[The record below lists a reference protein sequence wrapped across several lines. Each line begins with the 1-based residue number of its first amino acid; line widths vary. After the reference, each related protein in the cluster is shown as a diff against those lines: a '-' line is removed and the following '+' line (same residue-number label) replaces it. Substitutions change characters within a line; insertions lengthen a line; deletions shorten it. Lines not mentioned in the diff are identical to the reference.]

1 MMELLK
7 HLIPNFAEMFS
18 GSTNGISAWFWL
30 VTYGLFSISLL
41 SLGKHHRHFKERL
54 SAIRTLLE
62 GQARESLALNRREIL
77 ARAEAIEHGKVGMLW
92 REFDESLVLSSDQKH
107 LFNTLDA
114 EHFFNARTLA
124 GGLTASRLMAAAPS
138 FLVALGVLGTFVG
151 LTIGLTKLNIDSHSS
166 TEQMREGID
175 WMIQGAA
182 VAFMT
187 SVWGVTF
194 SLLLNFLEKM
204 FERNALNAI
213 QDLQHK
219 IDFLYPRIPAE
230 QSLVHIAE
238 YGKESKEA
246 LQELH
251 ERIGDRLQE
260 TLQGMNEGLQQAL
273 TDSLNNIMGPAIQT
287 LVNSTS
293 QQSSQVMEKLVG
305 NFMDGMTNAGR
316 EQGQLMQQ
324 AAADVNA
331 AVGGMTERLNQLFGA
346 LTEQQTQQLQTAG
359 EQNRRFE
366 EQLQRISSGAEERQA
381 KLESRFSE
389 LVGNLTTQLDSQ
401 LGAASQRDAERQA
414 LFERLLGESRDSQSQ
429 LLGRFAEA
437 TQSQLQAMAD
447 AGNERHNNLE
457 KVFSRLMMNLNTQLD
472 TQMSASEQREQAR
485 TQRHEQQQSELLER
499 QQQLLGNLG
508 QTSQQQITAMT
519 EAAQQQQRELQET
532 VSKLLGGFSQ
542 QISQHGEQAEAREHA
557 RQQRFEQQLEQVAV
571 QQQELLAGLASAVQ
585 ATQQQ
590 SRLMAEQHQQL
601 LGQLKQATEAAATSS
616 KHMDSSA
623 NQLGLLSANVRSA
636 AELLGQRLEQV
647 TQRIEQAGG
656 QNAEL
661 ASQLQQQASTLAQ
674 LQSTLLEGAQ
684 HFEQAASEARNGF
697 GEMKSAQQEFLA
709 GVKHEFTALGETLR
723 AQVEAIEKQAEEWLR
738 SYAGEV
744 RTQIDDRMSKW
755 NEVSLSYADQ
765 MHRTAQAMGG
775 ILDELENR

>member
-1 MMELLK
+1 MMDLLQ
-7 HLIPNFAEMFS
+7 HLIPDFAYMFS
-18 GSTNGISAWFWL
+18 ANPNGISAWFWSATAL
-30 VTYGLFSISLL
+30 IFGLSLYFVFLHFCRFRARIRAMRSLL
-41 SLGKHHRHFKERL
+41 NGQSKE
-54 SAIRTLLE
+54 TLA
-62 GQARESLALNRREIL
+62 QTRRETL
-77 ARAEAIEHGKVGMLW
+77 QRAQGLKASNVGMLW

-124 GGLTASRLMAAAPS
+124 PGLTASRLLAAAPS
-138 FLVALGVLGTFVG
+138 FLVAIGVLGTFVG
-151 LTIGLTKLNIDSHSS
+151 LTVGLEGLVGTSDEIESLKGGINKLIS
-166 TEQMREGID
+166 
-175 WMIQGAA
+175 GAA

-187 SVWGVTF
+187 SVWGVFF
-194 SLLLNFLEKM
+194 SLLLNFIEKM
-204 FERNALNAI
+204 FERSALGQI
-213 QDLQHK
+213 QRLQHD

-293 QQSSQVMEKLVG
+293 QQSSQVMEKLVS
-305 NFMDGMTNAGR
+305 NFMDGMSHAGR
-316 EQGQLMQQ
+316 AQGQLMQQ

-346 LTEQQTQQLQTAG
+346 LSEQQTQKLQTAG

-401 LGAASQRDAERQA
+401 LGAASQRDAERQE

-437 TQSQLQAMAD
+437 TQSQLQALAE

-472 TQMSASEQREQAR
+472 TQMGASEQREQAR
-485 TQRHEQQQSELLER
+485 AQRHEQQQSELLER

-542 QISQHGEQAEAREHA
+542 QISQHGEQAEAREQA
-557 RQQRFEQQLEQVAV
+557 RQQRFQEQLEHVAV

-601 LGQLKQATEAAATSS
+601 LGQLKQATEAAAASS

-661 ASQLQQQASTLAQ
+661 ASQLQQQAATLAQ

-684 HFEQAASEARNGF
+684 RFEQAASEARNGF
-697 GEMKSAQQEFLA
+697 GEMKSTQQEFLA

-738 SYAGEV
+738 SYASEV
-744 RTQIDDRMSKW
+744 RTQIDDRMNKW

-775 ILDELENR
+775 ILDELEAR

>member
-1 MMELLK
+1 MMDLLR
-7 HLIPNFAEMFS
+7 HLWPDFNLMFS
-18 GSTNGISAWFWL
+18 AEAGGISAWFWSL
-30 VTYGLFSISLL
+30 TFCIFVLSLL
-41 SLGKHHRHFKERL
+41 FLMRHYLHFRSRIKALRSLLAGQSKEN
-54 SAIRTLLE
+54 
-62 GQARESLALNRREIL
+62 LALGRRETM
-77 ARAEAIEHGKVGMLW
+77 RKAEELKASNVGMLW
-92 REFDESLVLSSDQKH
+92 REFDESLVLSSDQKQLH
-107 LFNTLDA
+107 NTLDA

-124 GGLTASRLMAAAPS
+124 SGLTASRLLAAAPS
-138 FLVALGVLGTFVG
+138 FLVAIGVLGTFVG
-151 LTIGLTKLNIDSHSS
+151 LTVGLEGLVGTSNEVEALKGGINKLIS
-166 TEQMREGID
+166 
-175 WMIQGAA
+175 GAA

-187 SVWGVTF
+187 SVWGVAF
-194 SLLLNFLEKM
+194 SLLLNIIEKM
-204 FERNALNAI
+204 LERTALKHI
-213 QDLQHK
+213 QKLQHD

-238 YGKESKEA
+238 YGRESKEA

-287 LVNSTS
+287 LVSSTS

-305 NFMDGMTNAGR
+305 SFMDGMTSVGR

-346 LTEQQTQQLQTAG
+346 LTDQQTQQLQSAS

-366 EQLQRISSGAEERQA
+366 EQLQRISSGAQEREA
-381 KLESRFSE
+381 KLESRFGE
-389 LVGNLTTQLDSQ
+389 LVGNLTSQLDSQ
-401 LGAASQRDAERQA
+401 LGAASQRDAERQT
-414 LFERLLGESRDSQSQ
+414 LFERLLGESRDSQDQ

-437 TQSQLQAMAD
+437 TQGQLQALAE

-457 KVFSRLMMNLNTQLD
+457 KVFSRLMMNLNTQLES
-472 TQMSASEQREQAR
+472 QMSAAEQREQAR
-485 TQRHEQQQSELLER
+485 AQRHEQQQGEMLER
-499 QQQLLGNLG
+499 QQQLLGSLG
-508 QTSQQQITAMT
+508 QTGQQQINALT

-532 VSKLLGGFSQ
+532 VSTLLSSFTQ
-542 QISQHGEQAEAREHA
+542 QISQHGEQSEAREQA
-557 RQQRFEQQLEQVAV
+557 RQQRFQEQLEQVVA

-601 LGQLKQATEAAATSS
+601 LGQLKQATEAATQSS

-623 NQLGLLSANVRSA
+623 NQLGLLSANVRAA

-647 TQRIEQAGG
+647 TQRIEQTGG

-661 ASQLQQQASTLAQ
+661 ASQLQQQAATLAQ
-674 LQSTLLEGAQ
+674 LQATLLEGAQ
-684 HFEQAASEARNGF
+684 RFEQAASEARNGF
-697 GEMKSAQQEFLA
+697 GEMRETQQVFLA

-738 SYAGEV
+738 SYADEV
-744 RTQIDDRMSKW
+744 RMQIDDRMNKW
-755 NEVSLSYADQ
+755 NEVSLAYANQ
-765 MHRTAQAMGG
+765 MYHTAQAMGG
-775 ILDELENR
+775 ILDELEAR

>member
-1 MMELLK
+1 MMDLLQ
-7 HLIPNFAEMFS
+7 HLIPDFAYMFS
-18 GSTNGISAWFWL
+18 ANPNGISAWFWSATAL
-30 VTYGLFSISLL
+30 IFGLSLYFVFLHFCRFRARIRAMRSLL
-41 SLGKHHRHFKERL
+41 NGQSKE
-54 SAIRTLLE
+54 TLA
-62 GQARESLALNRREIL
+62 QTRRETL
-77 ARAEAIEHGKVGMLW
+77 QRAQGLKASNVGMLW

-124 GGLTASRLMAAAPS
+124 PGLTASRLLAAAPS
-138 FLVALGVLGTFVG
+138 FLVAIGVLGTFVG
-151 LTIGLTKLNIDSHSS
+151 LTVGLEGLVGTSDEIESLKGGINKLIS
-166 TEQMREGID
+166 
-175 WMIQGAA
+175 GAA

-187 SVWGVTF
+187 SVWGVFF
-194 SLLLNFLEKM
+194 SLLLNFIEKM
-204 FERNALNAI
+204 FERSALGQI
-213 QDLQHK
+213 QRLQHD

-293 QQSSQVMEKLVG
+293 QQSSQVMEKLVS

-316 EQGQLMQQ
+316 AQGQLMQQ

-346 LTEQQTQQLQTAG
+346 LSEQQTQQLQIAG

-401 LGAASQRDAERQA
+401 LGAASQRDAERQE

-437 TQSQLQAMAD
+437 TQSQLQALAE

-472 TQMSASEQREQAR
+472 TQMGASEQREQAR
-485 TQRHEQQQSELLER
+485 
-499 QQQLLGNLG
+499 
-508 QTSQQQITAMT
+508 
-519 EAAQQQQRELQET
+519 
-532 VSKLLGGFSQ
+532 
-542 QISQHGEQAEAREHA
+542 
-557 RQQRFEQQLEQVAV
+557 QQRFQEQLEQVAG
-571 QQQELLAGLASAVQ
+571 QQQELLGGLAGAVQ

-590 SRLMAEQHQQL
+590 SRLLAEQHQQL
-601 LGQLKQATEAAATSS
+601 LGQLKQATEAAAASS

-656 QNAEL
+656 QSAEL
-661 ASQLQQQASTLAQ
+661 AGQLQQQATTLAQ

-684 HFEQAASEARNGF
+684 RFEQAASEARNGF
-697 GEMKSAQQEFLA
+697 GEMKSTQQEFLA

-738 SYAGEV
+738 SYASEV
-744 RTQIDDRMSKW
+744 RTQIDDRMNKW

-775 ILDELENR
+775 ILDELEAR